1 MYKFPNKVLF
11 SEHISGSKHS
21 IEILFLRQNYILRL
35 SWQLGFKTAHLFANL
50 RSMSFG
56 ERLSSYYACA

>member
-21 IEILFLRQNYILRL
+21 IEILTVSETELYPETELAARF
-35 SWQLGFKTAHLFANL
+35 
-50 RSMSFG
+50 
-56 ERLSSYYACA
+56 